1 MDWSYFI
8 YFAAPTLFCWIGGA
22 WLAYRPSFSKG
33 AVAWTVFGL
42 AIFSAFIIGMWIS
55 LERPPLRTMGETRL
69 WYSFFLPVAGVITYV
84 RWRYKWI
91 LSFSTLLAFVFICVN
106 LFKPE
111 IHNKTLMPAL
121 QSPWFAPHVIV
132 YMFSYAMLG
141 AAALIAIYLL
151 IRARRKGI
159 DEGMMS
165 LCDNLVYVSHDWDAV
180 RRFMGQGGVGALLE
194 LGPEGDMGGC
204 HLVGVLDLYP
214 LSPSPPLALFSG
226 VGAFGFLFSFA
237 TGVLGWRELSTLR
250 ARI

>member
-8 YFAAPTLFCWIGGA
+8 YFVAPALFCWIGGA

-141 AAALIAIYLL
+141 AAALIVRKAIPTYTKLSHKL
-151 IRARRKGI
+151 IIPSSIPFFLARISRSMAIRA
-159 DEGMMS
+159 
-165 LCDNLVYVSHDWDAV
+165 A
-180 RRFMGQGGVGALLE
+180 A
-194 LGPEGDMGGC
+194 
-204 HLVGVLDLYP
+204 
-214 LSPSPPLALFSG
+214 PSMA
-226 VGAFGFLFSFA
+226 
-237 TGVLGWRELSTLR
+237 
-250 ARI
+250 